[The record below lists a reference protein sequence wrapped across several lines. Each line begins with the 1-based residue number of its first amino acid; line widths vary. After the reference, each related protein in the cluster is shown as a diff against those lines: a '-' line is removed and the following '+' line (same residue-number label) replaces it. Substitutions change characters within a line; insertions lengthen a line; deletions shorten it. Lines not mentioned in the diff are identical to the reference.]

1 MIVLT
6 LISLGVLIFALLS
19 FYSYFLR
26 DPERSIPDGDNILAP
41 ADGKVIDVL
50 VLEKNQPSVTIDKG
64 LFGRINTLME
74 DMGEGPFTLISI
86 FMNPLN
92 VHVQRAPVSGEVCT
106 VVHKDGTFKMADSL
120 RAIENERTETLIK
133 SSIGFVK
140 VIQIAG
146 IMVRRIENWLSG
158 KKEVSR
164 GERMGRILMGS
175 QVTILFPC
183 TSNIQIKV
191 KKGDKV
197 TAGETVLAEILKEK

>member
-1 MIVLT
+1 MIILI
-6 LISLGVLIFALLS
+6 LISLGVLIFSLLS

-26 DPERSIPDGDNILAP
+26 DPERRIPDGNFILAP
-41 ADGKVIDVL
+41 ADGKVIDVF
-50 VLEKNQPSVTIDKG
+50 VLEKDQASVTIDKG
-64 LFGRINTLME
+64 LFGRISTLME
-74 DMGEGPFTLISI
+74 GMGEGPFTLISI

-92 VHVQRAPVSGEVCT
+92 VHVQRVPVSGEVCGI
-106 VVHKDGTFKMADSL
+106 VHKDGAFKMADSL

-146 IMVRRIENWLSG
+146 IMVRRIENWLSD
-158 KKEVSR
+158 KKEVKK

-175 QVTILFPC
+175 QVTVLFPHR
-183 TSNIQIKV
+183 SSIVVRI

-197 TAGETVLAEILKEK
+197 TAGETILAEMIKEK